1 VLRVKMRG
9 TRVQTQKQC
18 SIPMYLV
25 KTFIDYKSVQ
35 VNGVL
40 QMSERIVGSLFK
52 FLYYMFILPNEMN
65 NWLSSMSSS
74 NSIYSCLGLMF

>member
-1 VLRVKMRG
+1 
-9 TRVQTQKQC
+9 
-18 SIPMYLV
+18 MYLV

-52 FLYYMFILPNEMN
+52 FLYYMLILPNEMN